1 MKLSIVSP
9 KGNLFTGEVN
19 RISLPGVFGSFEVL
33 PLHAPLIA
41 ALEEGSIYYEQGG
54 KQMELSIHNG
64 FVEIKNDEIS
74 VCIE

>member
-19 RISLPGVFGSFEVL
+19 RISLPGVSGLFEVL
-33 PLHAPLIA
+33 PMHAPLIA
-41 ALEEGSIYYEQGG
+41 ALQEGTICFENAG
-54 KQMELSIHNG
+54 KQTELPIQNG

-74 VCIE
+74 VCVE